1 MEEVFSRFSHLS
13 ENVFQLLDNESL
25 ATCTKVSKVWKNYL
39 NNQKLVQIRAIKAIV
54 GQYHKV
60 GKAWEEIFIT
70 ASTETMKDLANAVT
84 LFYKKDP
91 NLTYYEGLTPLHI
104 AAGTGQL
111 VSKCFTVFAPFTS
124 AISNQKCSI

>member
-13 ENVFQLLDNESL
+13 ENIFELLPNESI
-25 ATCTKVSKVWKNYL
+25 ATSIEVSRIWKNCL
-39 NNQKLVQIRAIKAIV
+39 SSQKLVQIRKIKANV
-54 GQYHKV
+54 QQFHNV
-60 GKAWEEIFIT
+60 GKAWNKVFET
-70 ASTETMKDLANAVT
+70 ASNETLKDLAYSVT

-111 VSKCFTVFAPFTS
+111 VSHSFNSRFHH
-124 AISNQKCSI
+124 

>member
-13 ENVFQLLDNESL
+13 ENIFELLDNESI
-25 ATCTKVSKVWKNYL
+25 ATCTNVSKVWKNYL
-39 NNQKLVQIRAIKAIV
+39 NSQKLVQIRKIKATV
-54 GQYHKV
+54 VQFHDV
-60 GKAWEEIFIT
+60 GKAWDEIFET
-70 ASTETMKDLANAVT
+70 GSTETMKDLANAVT

-111 VSKCFTVFAPFTS
+111 VSQSLAVQPAVRWTAL
-124 AISNQKCSI
+124 IL